1 MPSYFSTSLQKSL
14 RQDYSLNIS
23 VATPIGTGAMSHT
36 MELITNQGRLF
47 LKCYKPAPHQDSDLQ
62 RIAFTHAVQCF
73 LRRGDFPVPRLI
85 PNKAGK
91 TYTISGHQIYAVSEF
106 VEGYDYGEVNAME
119 GLRYAGR
126 TLGIFHQQLYRFQEC
141 YGLDAP
147 KPTQPQWEPMA
158 REIFGELRDR
168 FTRVKCLVRD
178 DENSP
183 ISQYQI
189 DQWLQELEGLE
200 EQLSVDVTPQWIIH
214 GDYRAQNLRFGS
226 NNCIRAV
233 LDLDTAR
240 PADRAF
246 DLGYALIFFPAV
258 YQDTP
263 LTPREKSI
271 FLRAYETICP
281 LSEAERQGLVPHL
294 RLAFLRGM
302 TLWLHLYHFGGMSK
316 RIRPW
321 LRGYLKHAKTISA
334 F

>member
-14 RQDYSLNIS
+14 RENYSLNIS

-47 LKCYKPAPHQDSDLQ
+47 LKCYKPVPHQDSDLQ

-85 PNKAGK
+85 PNKVGK

-106 VEGYDYGEVNAME
+106 VEGCDYGEVNTME

-126 TLGIFHQQLYRFQEC
+126 MLGIFHQQLYRFQEC
-141 YGLDAP
+141 SPELIQP
-147 KPTQPQWEPMA
+147 KWEPME
-158 REIFGELRDR
+158 REIFAQLRDR
-168 FTRVKCLVRD
+168 LTRVKHLVRG

-200 EQLSVDVTPQWIIH
+200 EQLSVGVTPQWIIH
-214 GDYRAQNLRFGS
+214 GDYRAQNLRFGC

-240 PADRAF
+240 PADRIF
-246 DLGYALIFFPAV
+246 DLAYALIFFSAV
-258 YQDTP
+258 YQNKP
-263 LTPREKSI
+263 LTLRENSI
-271 FLRAYETICP
+271 FLRAYETICS

-302 TLWLHLYHFGGMSK
+302 ILWLHLYHFGGMSK

-321 LRGYLKHAKTISA
+321 LRGYLKYAKTIST